1 MRVPAAGPESR
12 ELTVSEEEGT
22 AAFWRVL
29 EGLVAVA
36 GALFLAGL
44 VWKMT
49 LSRRADRS

>member
-1 MRVPAAGPESR
+1 
-12 ELTVSEEEGT
+12 
-22 AAFWRVL
+22 VL